1 MSQYQRLLLILNPAQ
16 RHSPALHHAAALAA
30 ASGAH
35 LHVTAL
41 IPSLEILSLLEE
53 EPREEARQNYLQDH
67 RHWLEDEADRMR
79 RRGLRIT
86 TEVEWAQKMSKQI
99 LQHVT
104 QIQPDLL
111 IKQVQHEP
119 LLKRAFF
126 TPLDWQLLRN
136 CPVPMYMV
144 GATGHALPRKVVAAV
159 DAFSE
164 FAQNS
169 GLNDRIIR
177 QAMGLALQCDAELH
191 LVHAYEVSSVYLGDV
206 GGGGLTLSQLSK
218 ALRTSLEKNF
228 LELANLFG
236 VPAERRHFLL
246 GHPVSA
252 LSEFA
257 LEHEVDVI
265 VMGRFQHNDLHGL
278 LGSTTEHILYQVSCS
293 VLAV

>member
-67 RHWLEDEADRMR
+67 RHWLEDEADKMR
-79 RRGLRIT
+79 RRGLRVT
-86 TEVEWAQKMSKQI
+86 TELEWAQKMSKQI

-136 CPVPMYMV
+136 CPVPMYLV

-159 DAFSE
+159 DVSSE

-218 ALRTSLEKNF
+218 ALRRSLEKNF

-257 LEHEVDVI
+257 LAHEVDVI
-265 VMGRFQHNDLHGL
+265 VMGRFQHDDLHGL
-278 LGSTTEHILYQVSCS
+278 LGSTTEHILYQVSCD

>member
-16 RHSPALHHAAALAA
+16 RHSPALHHGAALAA

-35 LHVTAL
+35 LHITAL
-41 IPSLEILSLLEE
+41 IPSLDILSLLEE

-67 RHWLEDEADRMR
+67 LHWLEDEADKMR
-79 RRGLRIT
+79 RRGLRVT
-86 TEVEWAQKMSKQI
+86 TEVEWADAMRKQI

-136 CPVPMYMV
+136 CPVPMYLV

-159 DAFSE
+159 DPSNA

-206 GGGGLTLSQLSK
+206 GGGGLSLSQLSK
-218 ALRTSLEKNF
+218 ELRRSLEKTF

-278 LGSTTEHILYQVSCS
+278 LGSTTEHILYQVSCD

>member
-16 RHSPALHHAAALAA
+16 RHSPALHHAAALTA

-35 LHVTAL
+35 LHVSAL
-41 IPSLEILSLLEE
+41 VPSLGILKLLEQ
-53 EPREEARQNYLQDH
+53 EPRDEARQNYLQDH
-67 RHWLEDEADRMR
+67 RHWLEEEADKMR
-79 RRGLRIT
+79 RRGLRVT
-86 TEVEWAQKMSKQI
+86 TQVDWVDGMDEQI

-119 LLKRAFF
+119 LLKRAFL
-126 TPLDWQLLRN
+126 TPLDWRLLRQ
-136 CPVPMYMV
+136 CPVPTYLV

-159 DAFSE
+159 DPSSD

-177 QAMGLALQCDAELH
+177 EAIGLALQCDAELH

-206 GGGGLTLSQLSK
+206 GGGGLTLKQLSNE
-218 ALRTSLEKNF
+218 LRRSLEKTF

-236 VPAERRHFLL
+236 VPAERRHFVL

-257 LEHEVDVI
+257 LEHEVDVV
-265 VMGRFQHNDLHGL
+265 VMGRSQKGGAHGL

>member
-35 LHVTAL
+35 LHVIAL
-41 IPSLEILSLLEE
+41 IPSLDILSLLEE
-53 EPREEARQNYLQDH
+53 GPPR
-67 RHWLEDEADRMR
+67 
-79 RRGLRIT
+79 T
-86 TEVEWAQKMSKQI
+86 
-99 LQHVT
+99 
-104 QIQPDLL
+104 
-111 IKQVQHEP
+111 
-119 LLKRAFF
+119 
-126 TPLDWQLLRN
+126 
-136 CPVPMYMV
+136 
-144 GATGHALPRKVVAAV
+144 VVAAV
-159 DAFSE
+159 DPSSA

-191 LVHAYEVSSVYLGDV
+191 LVHAYEVSSVYLGDA
-206 GGGGLTLSQLSK
+206 GGGGLSLSQLSK
-218 ALRTSLEKNF
+218 ELRRSLEKTF

-265 VMGRFQHNDLHGL
+265 VMGRFQHDDLYGL

>member
-16 RHSPALHHAAALAA
+16 RHSPALHHAAALTA

-35 LHVTAL
+35 LHVSAL
-41 IPSLEILSLLEE
+41 VPSLDILSLLEQ

-67 RHWLEDEADRMR
+67 RHWLEEEADKMR
-79 RRGLRIT
+79 RRGLRVT
-86 TEVEWAQKMSKQI
+86 TQVDWVDGMDEQI

-119 LLKRAFF
+119 LLKRAFL
-126 TPLDWQLLRN
+126 TPLDWRLLRQ
-136 CPVPMYMV
+136 CPVPLYLV
-144 GATGHALPRKVVAAV
+144 GGTGHALPRKVVAAV
-159 DAFSE
+159 DPSSD

-177 QAMGLALQCDAELH
+177 EAIGLALQCDAELH
-191 LVHAYEVSSVYLGDV
+191 LVHAYEVSSVYLGDA
-206 GGGGLTLSQLSK
+206 GGGGLTLKQLSNE
-218 ALRTSLEKNF
+218 LRRSLEKTF

-236 VPAERRHFLL
+236 VPAERRHFVL

-257 LEHEVDVI
+257 LEHEVDVV
-265 VMGRFQHNDLHGL
+265 VMGRSQKSGPHGL

>member
-16 RHSPALHHAAALAA
+16 RHSPALHHAAALTA

-35 LHVTAL
+35 LHVSAL
-41 IPSLEILSLLEE
+41 VPSLDILKLLEQ
-53 EPREEARQNYLQDH
+53 EPRDEARQNYLQDH
-67 RHWLEDEADRMR
+67 RHWLEEEADKMR
-79 RRGLRIT
+79 RRGLRVT
-86 TEVEWAQKMSKQI
+86 TQVDWVDGMDEQI

-119 LLKRAFF
+119 LLKRAFL
-126 TPLDWQLLRN
+126 TPLDWRLLRQ
-136 CPVPMYMV
+136 CPVPMYLV

-159 DAFSE
+159 DPSSD

-177 QAMGLALQCDAELH
+177 EAIGLALQCDAELH
-191 LVHAYEVSSVYLGDV
+191 LVHAYEVLSVYLGDV
-206 GGGGLTLSQLSK
+206 GGGGLTLKQLSNE
-218 ALRTSLEKNF
+218 LRRSLEKTF

-236 VPAERRHFLL
+236 VPAERRHFVL

-257 LEHEVDVI
+257 LEHEVDVV
-265 VMGRFQHNDLHGL
+265 VMGRSQKGGSHGL

>member
-16 RHSPALHHAAALAA
+16 RHSPALHHAAALTA

-35 LHVTAL
+35 LHVSAL
-41 IPSLEILSLLEE
+41 VPSLDILKLLEQ
-53 EPREEARQNYLQDH
+53 EPRDEARQNYLQDH
-67 RHWLEDEADRMR
+67 RHWLEEEADKMR
-79 RRGLRIT
+79 RRGLRVT
-86 TEVEWAQKMSKQI
+86 TQVDWVDGMDEQI

-119 LLKRAFF
+119 LLKRAFL
-126 TPLDWQLLRN
+126 TPLDWRLLRQ
-136 CPVPMYMV
+136 CPVPMYLV

-159 DAFSE
+159 DPSSD

-177 QAMGLALQCDAELH
+177 EAIGLALQCDAELH

-206 GGGGLTLSQLSK
+206 GGGGLTLKQLSNE
-218 ALRTSLEKNF
+218 LRRSLEKTF

-236 VPAERRHFLL
+236 VPAERRHFVL

-257 LEHEVDVI
+257 LEHEVDVV
-265 VMGRFQHNDLHGL
+265 VMGRSQKGGAHGL

>member
-35 LHVTAL
+35 LHVSAL
-41 IPSLEILSLLEE
+41 VPSLDILSLLEQ

-67 RHWLEDEADRMR
+67 RHWLEEEAEKMR
-79 RRGLRIT
+79 HRGLTVT
-86 TEVEWAQKMSKQI
+86 TQVDWVDGMDEQI

-119 LLKRAFF
+119 LLKRAFL
-126 TPLDWQLLRN
+126 TPLDWRLLRQ
-136 CPVPMYMV
+136 CPVPMYLV

-159 DAFSE
+159 DPSSD

-177 QAMGLALQCDAELH
+177 EAIGLALQCDAELH

-206 GGGGLTLSQLSK
+206 GGGGLTLKQLSNE
-218 ALRTSLEKNF
+218 LRRSLEKAF

-236 VPAERRHFLL
+236 VPAERRHFVL

-257 LEHEVDVI
+257 LEHEVDVV
-265 VMGRFQHNDLHGL
+265 VMGRSQKGGPHGL

>member
-41 IPSLEILSLLEE
+41 VPSLDILSLLEE

-67 RHWLEDEADRMR
+67 RHWLEDEADKMR
-79 RRGLRIT
+79 RRGLRVT
-86 TEVEWAQKMSKQI
+86 TEVEWAQKMGKQI

-119 LLKRAFF
+119 MLKRAFF

-136 CPVPMYMV
+136 CPVPMYLV
-144 GATGHALPRKVVAAV
+144 GATGHALPRTVVAAV
-159 DAFSE
+159 DPSSA

-177 QAMGLALQCDAELH
+177 QAMSLALQCDAELH
-191 LVHAYEVSSVYLGDV
+191 LVHAYEVSSVYLGDA
-206 GGGGLTLSQLSK
+206 GGGGLSLSQLSK
-218 ALRTSLEKNF
+218 ELRRSLEKTF

-265 VMGRFQHNDLHGL
+265 VMGRFQHDDLYGL

>member
-16 RHSPALHHAAALAA
+16 RHSPALHHAAALTA

-35 LHVTAL
+35 LHVSAL
-41 IPSLEILSLLEE
+41 VPSLDILSLLEQ
-53 EPREEARQNYLQDH
+53 EPRDEARQNYLQDH
-67 RHWLEDEADRMR
+67 RHWLEEEADKMR
-79 RRGLRIT
+79 RRGLRVT
-86 TEVEWAQKMSKQI
+86 TQVEWVDGMDEQI

-119 LLKRAFF
+119 LLKRAFL
-126 TPLDWQLLRN
+126 TPLDWRLLRQ
-136 CPVPMYMV
+136 CPVPMYLV

-159 DAFSE
+159 DPSSD

-177 QAMGLALQCDAELH
+177 EAIGLALQCDAELH
-191 LVHAYEVSSVYLGDV
+191 LIHAYEVSSVYLGDV
-206 GGGGLTLSQLSK
+206 GGGGLTLKQLSNE
-218 ALRTSLEKNF
+218 LRRSLEKTF

-236 VPAERRHFLL
+236 VPAERRHFVL

-257 LEHEVDVI
+257 LEHEVDVV
-265 VMGRFQHNDLHGL
+265 VMGRSQKGGPHGL

>member
-16 RHSPALHHAAALAA
+16 RHSPALHHAAALTA

-35 LHVTAL
+35 LHVSAL
-41 IPSLEILSLLEE
+41 VPSLDILKLLEQ
-53 EPREEARQNYLQDH
+53 EPRDEARQNYLQDH
-67 RHWLEDEADRMR
+67 RHWLEEEADKMR
-79 RRGLRIT
+79 RRGLRVT
-86 TEVEWAQKMSKQI
+86 TQVDWVDGMDEQI

-119 LLKRAFF
+119 LLKRAFL
-126 TPLDWQLLRN
+126 TPLDWRLLRQ
-136 CPVPMYMV
+136 CPVPMYLV

-159 DAFSE
+159 DPSSD

-177 QAMGLALQCDAELH
+177 EAIGLALQCDAELH
-191 LVHAYEVSSVYLGDV
+191 LVHAYEVSSIYLGDV
-206 GGGGLTLSQLSK
+206 GGGGLTLKQLSNE
-218 ALRTSLEKNF
+218 LRRSLEKTF

-236 VPAERRHFLL
+236 VPAERRHFVL

-257 LEHEVDVI
+257 LEHEVDVV
-265 VMGRFQHNDLHGL
+265 VMGRSQKGGAHGL

>member
-16 RHSPALHHAAALAA
+16 RHSPALHHAAALTA

-35 LHVTAL
+35 LHVSAL
-41 IPSLEILSLLEE
+41 VPSLDILSLLEQ

-67 RHWLEDEADRMR
+67 RHWLEEEADKMR
-79 RRGLRIT
+79 RRGLRVT
-86 TEVEWAQKMSKQI
+86 TQVDWVDGMDEQI

-119 LLKRAFF
+119 LLKRAFL
-126 TPLDWQLLRN
+126 TPLDWRLLRQ
-136 CPVPMYMV
+136 CPVPMYLV

-159 DAFSE
+159 DPSSD

-177 QAMGLALQCDAELH
+177 EAIGLALQCDAELH

-206 GGGGLTLSQLSK
+206 GGGGLTLKQLSNE
-218 ALRTSLEKNF
+218 LRRSLEKTF

-236 VPAERRHFLL
+236 VPAERRHFVL

-257 LEHEVDVI
+257 LEHEVDVV
-265 VMGRFQHNDLHGL
+265 VMGRSQKSGPHGL

>member
-16 RHSPALHHAAALAA
+16 RHSPALHHGAALAA

-35 LHVTAL
+35 LHITAL
-41 IPSLEILSLLEE
+41 IPSLKILSLLEE
-53 EPREEARQNYLQDH
+53 EPRDEARQNYLQDH
-67 RHWLEDEADRMR
+67 RDWLEEEADKMR
-79 RRGLRIT
+79 RRGLRVT
-86 TEVEWAQKMSKQI
+86 TEVEWADAMRKQI
-99 LQHVT
+99 LQHVE

-126 TPLDWQLLRN
+126 TPLDWHLLRD
-136 CPVPMYMV
+136 CPTPLYLVSA
-144 GATGHALPRKVVAAV
+144 GSQALPRKVVAAV
-159 DAFSE
+159 DPSSA

-177 QAMGLALQCDAELH
+177 QSIGLALQCDAELH

-206 GGGGLTLSQLSK
+206 GGGGLALSQLSNE
-218 ALRTSLEKNF
+218 LRRSLEKSF

-236 VPAERRHFLL
+236 VAAERRHFLL

-257 LEHEVDVI
+257 LEHDVDVI
-265 VMGRFQHNDLHGL
+265 VMGRSQHGDLQGL
-278 LGSTTEHILYQVSCS
+278 LGSTTEHILYQASCS

>member
-1 MSQYQRLLLILNPAQ
+1 M
-16 RHSPALHHAAALAA
+16 
-30 ASGAH
+30 
-35 LHVTAL
+35 
-41 IPSLEILSLLEE
+41 
-53 EPREEARQNYLQDH
+53 
-67 RHWLEDEADRMR
+67 
-79 RRGLRIT
+79 
-86 TEVEWAQKMSKQI
+86 
-99 LQHVT
+99 
-104 QIQPDLL
+104 
-111 IKQVQHEP
+111 
-119 LLKRAFF
+119 
-126 TPLDWQLLRN
+126 
-136 CPVPMYMV
+136 
-144 GATGHALPRKVVAAV
+144 VAAV
-159 DAFSE
+159 DPSSA

-206 GGGGLTLSQLSK
+206 GGGGLSLSQLSK
-218 ALRTSLEKNF
+218 ELRRSLEKTF

-265 VMGRFQHNDLHGL
+265 VMGRFQHDDLYGL